1 MRVRKVELAAGQ
13 WTLLWKDG
21 ERVYGV
27 INTDV
32 GAAVIKEDAGNA
44 ETWGWPLKAAP
55 EKRGEGGCLMFPPS
69 TAETMDTAFKG
80 YSGDG
85 TTLVVLQ
92 P

>member
-1 MRVRKVELAAGQ
+1 MKVRRVDLPAGQ
-13 WTLLWKDG
+13 WTQLWPDG

-32 GAAVIKEDAGNA
+32 GAAVIKEQEGTA
-44 ETWGWPLKAAP
+44 ETWGWPLAAAP
-55 EKRGEGGCLMFPPS
+55 VKRGEGGVLMFPPS
-69 TAETMDTAFKG
+69 TAETMNTAFKG